1 MQINGREGCPEKRD
15 INRGRKIVRVERCE
29 FDKDGTGDAAKRRR
43 IEERGAG
50 RGGEGGGGC
59 RKSKTETSGAS
70 SHLAMRN
77 CVLHAPES
85 SFVAI
90 WRLKVKSLPP
100 TSDKR
105 LSGVSATLATRKRNF
120 LCGLLLVNLQA
131 ATLINTVQANAS
143 QQRRTS
149 INHADVS
156 FLTSPSRRSLARSQP
171 KRRRETR
178 RAHVHVCVCD
188 TDRKWGESLGY
199 QKAGVWSR
207 GDSAASPKREER
219 REKQTNKRKL

>member
-29 FDKDGTGDAAKRRR
+29 FDKDGMGDAAKRRR
-43 IEERGAG
+43 IEERGVG
-50 RGGEGGGGC
+50 RGGGGGC

-70 SHLAMRN
+70 SHLAVRN

-100 TSDKR
+100 TSDKT
-105 LSGVSATLATRKRNF
+105 LSGASATLATRKCNF
-120 LCGLLLVNLQA
+120 LCGLPLVNLQA

-143 QQRRTS
+143 QQRRAS
-149 INHADVS
+149 INHSDVS
-156 FLTSPSRRSLARSQP
+156 FLTSPSRRSLAAKTP
-171 KRRRETR
+171 
-178 RAHVHVCVCD
+178 A
-188 TDRKWGESLGY
+188 
-199 QKAGVWSR
+199 
-207 GDSAASPKREER
+207 
-219 REKQTNKRKL
+219 